1 MKRCGLAAPSSGS
14 THGNYVTIHF
24 HHVRLEEQ
32 GKPAFEVMYCKF
44 RICNGIQP
52 CKFNSNY
59 RNWPMVKNTLLSTR
73 PTVWVGYCT
82 PYTPHNY
89 SVLSFTYR

>member
-24 HHVRLEEQ
+24 RHVRLEEQ

-73 PTVWVGYCT
+73 PTV
-82 PYTPHNY
+82 
-89 SVLSFTYR
+89 